1 METLWDGTH
10 VAVSELMISSLFF
23 SPSPPSAEEIE
34 VLLVSLTFGNI
45 EVRSCLRNAVSMF
58 HIIEK
63 EMEWRH
69 NRGLAPGF
77 EALMASKPLMAV
89 GAEEPLTGEK
99 MLADYFHGK
108 DGLGNVHTSHPHLTP
123 AQGWESL
130 FSPLPASVEEL
141 EAAARRHS
149 SFIASTKPAYE
160 EMLRLLRENDPGTI
174 TIIALGPLTNLALAA
189 AEDPETFL
197 RVKEVVVMGGAV
209 DCPGNVT
216 PTAEFNTY
224 ADPVAAARIFALTSQ
239 MPLSTMPPADLPS
252 ALPVYPATLSK
263 QLKVKLVS
271 LDVTRSHNL
280 TRGQFRDRIASTV
293 ATRSPLV
300 EWTSA
305 ILEHSFAKLDAM
317 HPGHEGDMAA
327 LSLHDPVC
335 IWYALLPDSWQWM
348 LSLDS
353 PLDLRVE
360 TTGQWTRGMCVV
372 DRRNR
377 KRRDHDDP
385 DVEDNGLWLAN
396 RSGNRVDWVVGT
408 PGPDMFAGYVMDRLF
423 VKHQN

>member
-1 METLWDGTH
+1 
-10 VAVSELMISSLFF
+10 
-23 SPSPPSAEEIE
+23 
-34 VLLVSLTFGNI
+34 
-45 EVRSCLRNAVSMF
+45 MF

-209 DCPGNVT
+209 DCPGN
-216 PTAEFNTY
+216 
-224 ADPVAAARIFALTSQ
+224 S
-239 MPLSTMPPADLPS
+239 
-252 ALPVYPATLSK
+252 
-263 QLKVKLVS
+263 
-271 LDVTRSHNL
+271 
-280 TRGQFRDRIASTV
+280 RDRIASTV
-293 ATRSPLV
+293 PTRSPLV